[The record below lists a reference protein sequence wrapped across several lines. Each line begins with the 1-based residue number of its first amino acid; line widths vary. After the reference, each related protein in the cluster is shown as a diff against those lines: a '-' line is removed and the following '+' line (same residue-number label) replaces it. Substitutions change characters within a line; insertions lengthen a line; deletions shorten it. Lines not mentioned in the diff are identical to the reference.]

1 MGVIV
6 ALENYEN
13 FSKQNEKILKELS
26 NRFDK
31 IIIINVINL
40 RINCKPVNIINEKY
54 LPKNFICEN
63 FNTSSEFINYFK
75 KIDFIA
81 IQYLSKTLEYF
92 KIHYLL
98 KKANIKNIMI
108 MNLGNFGNKQTIEW
122 NYKYFFSAYRHY
134 YEKGFYYLFRIL
146 TILNIFPKIDLLFE
160 CNIDTIN
167 AHNTGISR
175 KIENFFPFLKIA
187 YFRKIEKIN
196 SIFFDH
202 YFENKDKIQEEENE
216 VILYIDT
223 PINHPDRI
231 LREGNIKNEIIQKY
245 YKNLNIFLLKLSNLL
260 NMEVIICLHPKNLL
274 IKNYLSNFKISQE
287 PTINMIPSS
296 KVIAYS
302 LSSSI
307 LNAVMY
313 KKKIINIKSKFLGD
327 YLNKINL
334 KYVNSLKFLS
344 HDIDGDF
351 LLSKEEC
358 LSKMNESLP
367 NYENFI
373 KKKLNSDENNIS
385 RIKIINKIKENFF

>member
-1 MGVIV
+1 MK
-6 ALENYEN
+6 
-13 FSKQNEKILKELS
+13 S
-26 NRFDK
+26 
-31 IIIINVINL
+31 
-40 RINCKPVNIINEKY
+40 
-54 LPKNFICEN
+54 
-63 FNTSSEFINYFK
+63 FK
-75 KIDFIA
+75 
-81 IQYLSKTLEYF
+81 
-92 KIHYLL
+92 
-98 KKANIKNIMI
+98 
-108 MNLGNFGNKQTIEW
+108 
-122 NYKYFFSAYRHY
+122 
-134 YEKGFYYLFRIL
+134 
-146 TILNIFPKIDLLFE
+146 
-160 CNIDTIN
+160 
-167 AHNTGISR
+167 
-175 KIENFFPFLKIA
+175 
-187 YFRKIEKIN
+187 
-196 SIFFDH
+196 
-202 YFENKDKIQEEENE
+202 
-216 VILYIDT
+216 
-223 PINHPDRI
+223 
-231 LREGNIKNEIIQKY
+231 KY

-373 KKKLNSDENNIS
+373 KKSSILM
-385 RIKIINKIKENFF
+385 KIIFQGLKL